1 METTEEM
8 GSVVGREVGSCL
20 TRVWTVGGRS
30 VMAIESGDEEEVDVG
45 GFCGGRGVGERCRG
59 WKLGGMEK

>member
-30 VMAIESGDEEEVDVG
+30 VMAIESGEEEEVDVG
-45 GFCGGRGVGERCRG
+45 GFCGGRGVGER
-59 WKLGGMEK
+59 